1 MHFDLQELIHL
12 VQYLNWL
19 EEPFTMEEIDVVIAN
34 VPTNK
39 SPGPNGFNS
48 DFMKKCLS
56 VIKYNFYELYQA
68 FFNEDTRTQSIHNF
82 YTTIVSKKENP
93 ENVNDYRLM
102 SLLNSSI
109 KLITKMLA
117 DRLQQVIMMMIHENE
132 YGFIKSRVI

>member
-1 MHFDLQELIHL
+1 VHFDLQALIHH

-117 DRLQQVIMMMIHENE
+117 DRLHQIIMMMIHENE